1 MTAGTEAAATTAAAG
16 RAGSAFLVGQ
26 FAPGSPEW
34 REARA
39 GSITATR
46 IAAVLGLSPWE
57 SPFSLWHRMRG
68 TVSDDIDVT
77 PHMEWGT
84 RHEPAIS
91 AKFAEEHPQWDVQTT
106 GTWANRERPWQRATP
121 DRLLVY
127 RGRVIGVGELKTSA
141 KDDDWGPDGSD
152 VIPVHYRCQVLWQL
166 DTLGL
171 PVAHV
176 ACLISGWDYREYEI
190 RASSDEQEFMRERAR
205 EFLDS
210 IQAGAAPKIDGH
222 GETYRVVKQLPDG
235 VEDTHVDVLPQLADR
250 YIAARAA
257 MKDAETELNETR
269 SLLLDEMGNALRAK
283 ALGELIAYRTTK
295 PDGSTLALQ
304 PARAKKKDTA

>member
-1 MTAGTEAAATTAAAG
+1 VTADSTAAA
-16 RAGSAFLVGQ
+16 RPAFLQAPPAYLVGQ
-26 FAPGSPEW
+26 FEPGSPEW
-34 REARA
+34 KEARA

-84 RHEPAIS
+84 RHEPTVAQ
-91 AKFAEEHPQWDVQTT
+91 KFAEEHPQWTVQKT
-106 GTWANRERPWQRATP
+106 GTWANRNRSWQRATP

-127 RGRVIGVGELKTSA
+127 RGRLHGLLELKTSA

-176 ACLISGWDYREYEI
+176 ACLIAGWDYREYEI
-190 RASSDEQEFMRERAR
+190 RASSDEQEFMRERAQAFIR
-205 EFLDS
+205 S
-210 IQAGAAPKIDGH
+210 IADGDAPKIDGH

-250 YIAARAA
+250 YVAARAA

-283 ALGELIAYRTTK
+283 ALGDLVAYRTTK

-304 PARAKKKDTA
+304 PARGKKKDTE